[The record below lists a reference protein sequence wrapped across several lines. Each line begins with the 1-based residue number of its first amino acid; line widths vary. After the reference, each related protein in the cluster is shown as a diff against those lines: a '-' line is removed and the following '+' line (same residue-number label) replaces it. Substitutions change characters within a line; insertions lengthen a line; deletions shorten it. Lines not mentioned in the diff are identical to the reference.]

1 MLAHA
6 YLLVF
11 CRAYLL
17 EIFLTEGPLGCVGF
31 EGASLIRIRI
41 SLRAYILAGASVVA
55 RVVLMWS

>member
-11 CRAYLL
+11 YRAYLL
-17 EIFLTEGPLGCVGF
+17 EILLTEGPLGCVGF
-31 EGASLIRIRI
+31 VSLIRIRI

-55 RVVLMWS
+55 RVVLL